1 MEPAEQPDS
10 QLPDSDAHSEG
21 AGGDAAAGEKVKG
34 VASDSGDELDAAL
47 AAAAASRK
55 RGLSSRISALKESKA
70 ALKKERQQILKDLR
84 NAERRRR
91 RLKRKAKE
99 LPNDDLMEV
108 LAMRQ
113 EERSAPKRAISR
125 SQDASAATDGEA
137 CAPRDNDPGTLLAF
151 LLGRSLSGPCLL
163 ATPFLLATNPRR
175 AATAASP
182 VQPSPHRSVAPL
194 ACVAQAIKGG
204 GRS

>member
-55 RGLSSRISALKESKA
+55 RGLSSRISDLKESKA
-70 ALKKERQQILKDLR
+70 ALKKERQQVLKDLH

-113 EERSAPKRAISR
+113 EERRAPKRAISR
-125 SQDASAATDGEA
+125 SQDASTATDGEA
-137 CAPRDNDPGTLLAF
+137 CAPHDNDPGILLAF
-151 LLGRSLSGPCLL
+151 FLGRCISHPCLL
-163 ATPFLLATNPRR
+163 ATPSSLAPNPRH
-175 AATAASP
+175 AAIAPSP
-182 VQPSPHRSVAPL
+182 VQPSPPRSVAPA
-194 ACVAQAIKGG
+194 ACVAQASKGG
-204 GRS
+204 GRP

>member
-47 AAAAASRK
+47 AAAAAPRK
-55 RGLSSRISALKESKA
+55 RGLSSRISDLKESKA

-113 EERSAPKRAISR
+113 EERRAPKRSISQ
-125 SQDASAATDGEA
+125 SQDTAL
-137 CAPRDNDPGTLLAF
+137 P
-151 LLGRSLSGPCLL
+151 
-163 ATPFLLATNPRR
+163 R
-175 AATAASP
+175 AARRVPSMTMTVASLCLSCP
-182 VQPSPHRSVAPL
+182 VRSVLCFAHNTVRAP
-194 ACVAQAIKGG
+194 
-204 GRS
+204 

>member
-1 MEPAEQPDS
+1 MGSAKQPDS
-10 QLPDSDAHSEG
+10 QLPDSDVPSEG

-55 RGLSSRISALKESKA
+55 RGLSSRISDLKESKA
-70 ALKKERQQILKDLR
+70 ALTKGRQQILKDLR

-113 EERSAPKRAISR
+113 EERRAPKRAISQ
-125 SQDASAATDGEA
+125 SQDASTATDGEA
-137 CAPRDNDPGTLLAF
+137 CAPHDNDPGILLAF
-151 LLGRSLSGPCLL
+151 FLGRCISHPCLL
-163 ATPFLLATNPRR
+163 ATPSSLAPNPRH
-175 AATAASP
+175 AAIAPSP
-182 VQPSPHRSVAPL
+182 VQPSPPRSVAPA
-194 ACVAQAIKGG
+194 ACVAQASKGG
-204 GRS
+204 GRP